1 MAQRDGRA
9 EKPVRDEGAD
19 SMSPETMR
27 RALQRGVTLIELM
40 VGMVIGMMLMVV
52 IASVMATSEGS
63 KRTQTGV
70 NDTNQA
76 GNYAAYMLDIWIRG
90 AGSGF
95 GQTAARS
102 YGCPLSATKSS
113 VAILP
118 RTATLPAPF
127 ASLSTTLRLAPVV
140 IVPGGTTPNVS
151 GKTSDA
157 LLVMEGAAGGAE
169 SYSVLTT
176 APTADTLA
184 MKNTFGYSG
193 NDLVLL
199 VDQLTSA
206 SKTATCV
213 VDQVTSGFSGGSATS
228 LPLSG
233 TYHTGGTT
241 LTSMTSS
248 TVVADIGNVTNDN
261 APKFMAIGVGDN
273 NVLYAYDLLQTSDS
287 PLTAVADG
295 VFEMHALY
303 GVDTDS
309 DEKINYWVSPTSTGT
324 YSYSALTDGSS
335 TAAGLLQNIK
345 AIRIGLV
352 LRSPLKEKLDDNSK
366 PTTGTPDSMTFFS
379 DVTCASTD
387 TCTVTRTFTSAE
399 KQFRYRKIEIS
410 IPLRNNVVL

>member
-1 MAQRDGRA
+1 MNSKRII
-9 EKPVRDEGAD
+9 KN
-19 SMSPETMR
+19 
-27 RALQRGVTLIELM
+27 LQRGFSVIELM
-40 VGMVIGMMLMVV
+40 VGVLIAMMLMAV
-52 IASVMATSEGS
+52 IATVMATSEGS

-70 NDTNQA
+70 NDINQT
-76 GNYAAYMLDIWIRG
+76 GNYAAYMLDIWLRG
-90 AGSGF
+90 AGSGY

-102 YGCPLSATKSS
+102 FGCPLYAVKSG
-113 VAILP
+113 VTLLP

-127 ASLSTTLRLAPVV
+127 ASLGTTMRLAPVL
-140 IVPGGTTPNVS
+140 IVAGGTTPNVS
-151 GKTSDA
+151 GKSSDA
-157 LLVMEGAAGGAE
+157 LVVMEGAAGGAE
-169 SYSVLTT
+169 SYSVVTAAPSASALT
-176 APTADTLA
+176 L
-184 MKNTFGYSG
+184 KNTFGYAG
-193 NDLVLL
+193 NDLLLL
-199 VDQLTSA
+199 VDQITSS

-248 TVVADIGNVTNDN
+248 VVVSDIGNVTNSN
-261 APKFMAIGVGDN
+261 APKFMVIGVGDN
-273 NVLYAYDLLQTSDS
+273 NVLYSYDLLQTTDS
-287 PLTAVADG
+287 PLMAVAEG

-309 DEKINYWVSPTSTGT
+309 DEKINYWVSPSSTGT

-345 AIRIGLV
+345 AIRIGLI
-352 LRSPLKEKLDDNSK
+352 LRSPLQERLDSNNK

-387 TCTVTRTFTSAE
+387 TCSVTRTFTTTE
-399 KQFRYRKIEIS
+399 KQYRYRKIEIS